1 MITDRERK
9 AWFRMEMGRAAM
21 LTREGLR
28 ITKMGRQTMETN
40 GAVPGGILAIMAAPA
55 ATIAG
60 QHRIEARR
68 LAREAGWLT
77 AFYAPHSARLAEA
90 RRGCENCA
98 HVFVCPTLDPCLT
111 CMPKPD
117 IDNWEPK

>member
-1 MITDRERK
+1 MISEREKK
-9 AWFRMEMGRAAM
+9 AHFRMEMGRAAM

-28 ITKMGRQTMETN
+28 ITKMGRQTMETS

-68 LAREAGWLT
+68 IAREAGWLSW
-77 AFYAPHSARLAEA
+77 AYAPEVR
-90 RRGCENCA
+90 RRGCSNCRFQIQQIDCTSAARSGCA
-98 HVFVCPTLDPCLT
+98 HAVGSTPG
-111 CMPKPD
+111 
-117 IDNWEPK
+117 WEPKR